1 MTTVI
6 AFIIIFGAL
15 VFFHEAGHFY
25 FAKRAGILVREFAI
39 GFGPKVLS
47 FRKNETLYT
56 IRLLPIGGYV
66 RMAGEDQEMSDLKAG
81 QRVGLLFNE
90 KEEVNK
96 IVVNGKSRFADIRT
110 IEVEESDLDHK
121 LIIKGYEEGDEDE
134 TLKTFSIT
142 KDAVIV
148 EDRVETQI
156 APWDRQFGSKSLG
169 HRAMTIFA
177 GPMMNFV
184 LAIVIFTILAIIQG
198 VPVNDP
204 VLGKLTPDGAAK
216 QAGLHEGDTII
227 SIDGSEI
234 SSWEDIVEVIQKHP
248 GEELMFTI
256 ERNNQTKDIAVTPKA
271 EKEGN
276 QEIGRIGVNNPV
288 QKSPLKVATYGV
300 EQTYQWTIE
309 IFRMLGKLVTGQFSI
324 DMLSG
329 PVGIYKSTEVVAKS
343 GIIFLMKWAALL
355 SINLGIMNLLPI
367 PALDGGRLLFFGVEA
382 LRGKPIDRQKEGM
395 VHFIGFMLLML
406 LMIIVTWNDIQR

>member
-300 EQTYQWTIE
+300 EQTY
-309 IFRMLGKLVTGQFSI
+309 
-324 DMLSG
+324 
-329 PVGIYKSTEVVAKS
+329 
-343 GIIFLMKWAALL
+343 
-355 SINLGIMNLLPI
+355 
-367 PALDGGRLLFFGVEA
+367 
-382 LRGKPIDRQKEGM
+382 
-395 VHFIGFMLLML
+395 
-406 LMIIVTWNDIQR
+406 